1 MEAVRF
7 ALLGPVRAWR
17 GGVEVDL
24 GSPQQRAVLAA
35 LLVHEGAQVTVEGLV
50 EGLWGDRAPAT
61 AVRVIRQ
68 YIHRLRLV
76 LGREGPGHIR
86 SVGGGYALEVDARLC
101 DLTRFNQVVGEA
113 RRARVD
119 GDPGLAEGL
128 YAEGLGLWGGP
139 ALAGVPGPY
148 AAAQRDRL
156 EELRLGAQEEHLAAL
171 VDLGR
176 YDQAALELSVLAG
189 AHPLRERLRE
199 LQMLALYGA
208 GRQAEALE
216 AFQAIRAL
224 LREELGVDP
233 GPGLR
238 AMHQRILTM
247 DPALLNPAPA
257 PAKQAKQARQA
268 RPVPAQLPGDVAHFT
283 GRTDHLEALTE
294 LAGRA
299 EATVVV
305 SAIGG
310 SAGIGKSALA
320 VHWAH
325 RHAGLFPDGSL
336 YVNLRGFDPAGPPL
350 DSGAAVR
357 GFLDALGV
365 DSGRIPVGLEAQA
378 GLYRSLLSGKKMLIV
393 LDNARDSDQV
403 RPLLPGA
410 PGTLVLVTSRDRL
423 AGLVALD
430 GAMPLTLDLPSHDEA
445 RDLLIN
451 RLGPDRVARE
461 QAEVDEL
468 IDRCARLPLA
478 LTIAAAR
485 AALYPNRPLA
495 AFADELR
502 DTRRQLD
509 ALTAGEAA
517 ADVRTVF
524 SWSYHAL
531 TPATARLFRLLGMHP
546 HPGPD
551 ITLPAAASLAGYD
564 PGTTRQALDELTRA
578 HLVIEHVPGRYTVH
592 DLLRAYAGEQV
603 HLHDEEAERQA
614 AMRRLLDF
622 YTHTACAAELL
633 LTPHRAPIPLDPPAP
648 GVRLYPL
655 PDASAAMAWYDAEH
669 AVLLT
674 AQQTAAAHSWHRIV
688 WQLAC
693 SLLTFHI
700 RRGHRHDQ
708 IVVWQAALDATDR
721 LSDPWASMLA
731 HRRLGSAVIEVGR
744 HDEGIAHL
752 HQSLA
757 LAEKH
762 GDLDQQAETHRILA
776 WAWEQQHNERQ
787 SLKHAT
793 ATLDLARTLGEPVRE
808 AEALNQTGWYLA
820 QLGEFDAAGT
830 HCEAALAILRR
841 HNDPANEAGTLD
853 SLGYI
858 AYHRGHHQQAVEYCQ
873 EALAVL
879 APLGNAF
886 HTADMLETLGHPYA
900 ALGQHERARTT
911 WQEALELY
919 RQQGRDQAA
928 DRVRQL
934 LDTLDHPR
942 D

>member
-35 LLVHEGAQVTVEGLV
+35 LLVHEGGQVTVEGLV

-68 YIHRLRLV
+68 YVHRLRLV

-86 SVGGGYALEVDARLC
+86 SVHGGYALDVDARLC
-101 DLTRFNQVVGEA
+101 DLTRFTQVVGEA
-113 RRARVD
+113 RRARAD
-119 GDPGLAEGL
+119 GDQGLAEGL

-156 EELRLGAQEEHLAAL
+156 EESRLGAQEEHAAVL

-176 YDQAALELSVLAG
+176 YDQAAMELSVLVA

-199 LQMLALYGA
+199 SQMLALYGA

-216 AFQAIRAL
+216 AFREAGLL
-224 LREELGVDP
+224 LREELGIDP
-233 GPGLR
+233 GSGLSTVHR
-238 AMHQRILTM
+238 RILAM
-247 DPALLNPAPA
+247 DPTLLNPAPA
-257 PAKQAKQARQA
+257 PAKPATPAG
-268 RPVPAQLPGDVAHFT
+268 PTGLVPAQLPADVAHFT
-283 GRTDHLEALTE
+283 GRADHLEALTG

-299 EATVVV
+299 GSTVVI

-310 SAGIGKSALA
+310 TAGIGKSALA

-325 RHAGLFPDGSL
+325 RHTGLFPDGVL

-350 DSGAAVR
+350 EPAAAVR
-357 GFLDALGV
+357 GFLDGLGV
-365 DSGRIPVGLEAQA
+365 ASGRIPVGQEAQA
-378 GLYRSLLSGKKMLIV
+378 GMYRSLLSGRKMLIV
-393 LDNARDSDQV
+393 LDNARDADQV
-403 RPLLPGA
+403 RPLLPGS
-410 PGTLVLVTSRDRL
+410 PGALVLITSRDQL

-430 GAMPLTLDLPSHDEA
+430 GAVPLALDLLTRGEA
-445 RDLLIN
+445 RDLLTN

-461 QAEVDEL
+461 QADVDEL

-478 LTIAAAR
+478 LNITAAR
-485 AALYPNRPLA
+485 AALDPNRPLA
-495 AFADELR
+495 AFVDELR

-509 ALTAGEAA
+509 ALTTGEAA

-531 TPATARLFRLLGMHP
+531 TPAPARLFRLLGLHP

-551 ITLPAAASLAGYD
+551 IALPAAASLAGYD
-564 PGTTRQALDELTRA
+564 PGATRQALDELTRA
-578 HLVIEHVPGRYTVH
+578 HLIIEHVPGRYTLH
-592 DLLRAYAGEQV
+592 DLLRAYAGELV
-603 HLHDEEAERQA
+603 HLHDEDADRQA
-614 AMRRLLDF
+614 ALRRLLDF
-622 YTHTACAAELL
+622 YTHTACAADLL
-633 LTPHRAPIPLDPPAP
+633 LDPHRAPIPLDPPAP
-648 GVRLYPL
+648 GVHPYPL
-655 PDASAAMAWYDAEH
+655 PDAPAALAWLDAEH
-669 AVLLT
+669 AVLLA
-674 AQQTAAAHSWHRIV
+674 AQQAAAAHAWHLTV
-688 WQLAC
+688 WQLAW
-693 SLLTFHI
+693 SLATFHI

-708 IVVWQAALDATDR
+708 VDVWQAGLEAADR
-721 LSDPWASMLA
+721 LSDPRAGMFA
-731 HRRLGSAVIEVGR
+731 HRSLGGAVIDLGR

-762 GDLDQQAETHRILA
+762 GDLNQQAHTHRVLA

-787 SLKHAT
+787 SLEHA
-793 ATLDLARTLGEPVRE
+793 AAALNLRRALGQPVGE

-820 QLGEFDAAGT
+820 LSGEFDAART

-841 HNDPANEAGTLD
+841 HNVPSGEAATLD

-858 AYHRGHHQQAVEYCQ
+858 AHHGGHHQQAVKYCQ

-879 APLGNAF
+879 ASLGDVV
-886 HTADMLETLGHPYA
+886 HTADVLDTLGHPHA
-900 ALGQHERARTT
+900 ALGQYEQARVA

-919 RQQGRDQAA
+919 REQGRDQSA
-928 DRVRQL
+928 DRVRQQ
-934 LDTLDHPR
+934 LDTLGHPR

>member
-7 ALLGPVRAWR
+7 AVLGPVRAWR

-35 LLVHEGAQVTVEGLV
+35 LLVHEGAQVTVKSLV

-68 YIHRLRLV
+68 YVHRLRLV
-76 LGREGPGHIR
+76 LGREEPGHIR
-86 SVGGGYALEVDARLC
+86 SVAGGYALDVDARLC
-101 DLTRFNQVVGEA
+101 DLTRFTQAVGEA
-113 RRARVD
+113 RQARAD

-128 YAEGLGLWGGP
+128 YAEGLGLWSGP

-148 AAAQRDRL
+148 AAAQRGRL
-156 EELRLGAQEEHLAAL
+156 GELRLGAQEEHLAAL

-176 YDQAALELSVLAG
+176 YDQAAMELSVLVA

-216 AFQAIRAL
+216 AFRETGLL

-233 GPGLR
+233 GPGLS
-238 AMHQRILTM
+238 AVHQRILAM
-247 DPALLNPAPA
+247 DPALLTPAPA
-257 PAKQAKQARQA
+257 PAKPAK
-268 RPVPAQLPGDVAHFT
+268 PTGLVPAQLPADVAHFT
-283 GRTDHLEALTE
+283 GRADHLEALTG

-299 EATVVV
+299 GATVVV

-310 SAGIGKSALA
+310 TAGIGKTALA

-325 RHAGLFPDGSL
+325 RHTGLFPDGVL

-350 DSGAAVR
+350 EPGAAVR
-357 GFLDALGV
+357 GFLDGLGV
-365 DSGRIPVGLEAQA
+365 APGRIPAGLQAQA
-378 GLYRSLLSGKKMLIV
+378 GLYRSLLSGKRMLIV
-393 LDNARDSDQV
+393 LDNARDADQV

-410 PGTLVLVTSRDRL
+410 PGALVLITSRDQL

-430 GAMPLTLDLPSHDEA
+430 GAVPLALDLLTRDEA

-461 QAEVDEL
+461 QAAVDEL

-478 LTIAAAR
+478 LNIAAAR
-485 AALYPNRPLA
+485 AGLYPNRPLA
-495 AFADELR
+495 AFVDGLR

-509 ALTAGEAA
+509 ALTTGDAI
-517 ADVRTVF
+517 ADVRVVF
-524 SWSYHAL
+524 SWSYHTL
-531 TPATARLFRLLGMHP
+531 TPATARLFRLLGVL
-546 HPGPD
+546 PGPD

-578 HLVIEHVPGRYTVH
+578 HLLIEHTPGRYTLH
-592 DLLRAYAGEQV
+592 DLLRAYAAEQV
-603 HLHDEEAERQA
+603 HLHDDDAERQA
-614 AMRRLLDF
+614 ALRRLLDF
-622 YTHTACAAELL
+622 YTHTARGAELL

-648 GVRLYPL
+648 GVHPYPL
-655 PDASAAMAWYDAEH
+655 PDAPTALAWYDAEH
-669 AVLLT
+669 AVLLA
-674 AQQTAAAHSWHRIV
+674 AQQAAAAHAWHTTV

-693 SLLTFHI
+693 TLVTFHV

-757 LAEKH
+757 MAEKH

-787 SLKHAT
+787 SLEHAA
-793 ATLDLARTLGEPVRE
+793 ATLELARTLGEPVRE

-820 QLGEFDAAGT
+820 QLGQFDAAST
-830 HCEAALAILRR
+830 HCEAALAIHRR
-841 HNDPANEAGTLD
+841 HNDPAGEAGTLD

-858 AYHRGHHQQAVEYCQ
+858 AHHYGHHQQAVEYCQ
-873 EALAVL
+873 EALAIL
-879 APLGNAF
+879 APLGDVF
-886 HTADMLETLGHPYA
+886 HSADVLDTLGHPYV
-900 ALGQHERARTT
+900 ALGQYEQARAT

-928 DRVRQL
+928 DRVRQQ
-934 LDTLDHPR
+934 LDTLDQPQG
-942 D
+942 